1 MEGDV
6 RWHHGQTL
14 AAGQVA
20 EFKVW
25 AELVRQSMGG
35 LHVFLPVHDVGIDG
49 VLHRHNDGAYV
60 AVQVKAR
67 TSLTEAGQVHITVTA
82 SSLVDDGALIIA
94 TLIDGPE
101 LGRMVLVIE
110 EGEFRRLA
118 AHDFVHGREYLTAAF
133 ELHTGGDSRWAPF
146 LVPRDAL
153 AERFGAVV
161 QRLEPGELDLLGVD
175 RAQEGFVG
183 EAEVIRRLAEVES
196 LALFR
201 PFPDLETVEV
211 LVRDVSSRRYLGLQV
226 KTAGWDARHLEER
239 VYFRRASFRPAP
251 STFICV
257 LGWDR
262 ESLRFAEDMLLIPS
276 EDVAG
281 VTRVEGEWLVIEVE
295 PSSAKHRRLAG
306 YVVPLE
312 SLGSVIQSRL
322 TQPRPSP

>member
-1 MEGDV
+1 MERDV

-35 LHVFLPVHDVGIDG
+35 LHVFLPLRDMGIDG
-49 VLHRHNDGAYV
+49 VLHRLDDGVYF
-60 AVQVKAR
+60 AVQVKGR
-67 TSLTEAGQVHITVTA
+67 TSLTSMGQVHITVTE
-82 SSLVDDGALIIA
+82 SSLVDDAALIIA
-94 TLIDGPE
+94 TLIDGSE

-110 EGEFRRLA
+110 EAEFRRLA
-118 AHDFVHGREYLTAAF
+118 VHDFVGGREYLTAAF
-133 ELHTGGDSRWAPF
+133 EMHEGGDSRWEPF

-161 QRLEPGELDLLGVD
+161 QRLEQGEMEMPGVD

-183 EAEVIRRLAEVES
+183 EAEVIRQLADIES

-211 LVRDVSSRRYLGLQV
+211 LVRDVSRSRYLGLQV
-226 KTAGWDARHLEER
+226 KTAGWDAQHLEER
-239 VYFRRASFRPAP
+239 VYFRRSSFRPAA
-251 STFICV
+251 STLICV

-262 ESLRFAEDMLLIPS
+262 ESRRFAENMLLIPS

-281 VTRVEGEWLVIEVE
+281 IARDEGEWLVLELE
-295 PSSAKHRRLAG
+295 PGGTRHRRLDR
-306 YVVPLE
+306 YRVPLGSIGLTVR
-312 SLGSVIQSRL
+312 SLL
-322 TQPRPSP
+322 TD